1 MGWNHPIRSDDEGST
16 RMIYEGCPNQNPS
29 VDDVNGYSIDE
40 EEVALESKRQ
50 FL

>member
-1 MGWNHPIRSDDEGST
+1 MGWNYPIRSDDEGPS
-16 RMIYEGCPNQNPS
+16 RMVYEGCPNQNPNL
-29 VDDVNGYSIDE
+29 DDVTAYSVDE